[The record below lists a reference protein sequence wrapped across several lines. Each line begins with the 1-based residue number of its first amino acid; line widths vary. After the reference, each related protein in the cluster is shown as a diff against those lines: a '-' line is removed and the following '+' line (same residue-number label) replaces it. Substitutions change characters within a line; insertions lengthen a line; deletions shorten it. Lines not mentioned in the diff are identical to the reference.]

1 MRFFVCDEKYTIRTF
16 TPGSG
21 FGLVGQK
28 YCQFCRNNPVALEII
43 EQIQKVLNSRDTLK
57 TRSTGH
63 IREYLRVS
71 EDHLRR
77 RDFKKTVVSLSLV
90 INNLIVLISVQFML
104 YSLSAKCLLS
114 LRS

>member
-1 MRFFVCDEKYTIRTF
+1 MWDEQYTIRTF

-21 FGLVGQK
+21 FVLVGQK
-28 YCQFCRNNPVALEII
+28 NYRFCRNNPVALEII

-57 TRSTGH
+57 ARSTGH

-77 RDFKKTVVSLSLV
+77 RDFKKTVISLSLV
-90 INNLIVLISVQFML
+90 INNLIVLSSVQLIL
-104 YSLSAKCLLS
+104 Y
-114 LRS
+114 